1 MKLLFKLSFKIL
13 NPWQL
18 VGFSLANFVGAL
30 IVLLGFQAYG
40 DVAKVLNSSSSLFG
54 NDFIVLSKPISS
66 VSTLAGVLGREPKSF
81 NEADIEALKNVTGVS
96 RVEAFRTAS
105 FPVFGIVALGEFEV
119 STEMFIE
126 SVPIDFINVDHELW
140 TASVEDDIIPIIVP
154 RSYLNFYNYG
164 FATAR
169 GLPQIGESLF
179 SKVPIKLIFRGSAKH
194 ATYEGKIVGFSDN
207 LNTILV
213 PEDFLVEANRY
224 FTSGKE
230 KKVTRVIVES
240 DGTSTDAIME
250 YISKHK
256 YVVDGNG
263 GDSMRLLALVRK
275 IITVVIGIGLLVSLL
290 SFFLLMISIF
300 LMMEKNRHKNNLLHQ
315 LGYPDGRIALPYQLL
330 AIFVDILI
338 WGFALVAMSLIYP
351 SMNSLIQLASPN
363 FESMG
368 YGATRLLSVLL
379 CSAFALIH
387 VLLIRRKIR

>member
-1 MKLLFKLSFKIL
+1 MRLLFKLSFKIL

-18 VGFSLANFVGAL
+18 VGFSLANLVGAL

-40 DVAKVLNSSSSLFG
+40 DAAKVLNSSSSLFG
-54 NDFIVLSKPISS
+54 NDFIVLSKPVSS
-66 VSTLAGVLGREPKSF
+66 VSTLVGVLGREPKSF
-81 NEADIEALKNVTGVS
+81 NEADIEALKNVAGVS

-126 SVPIDFINVDHELW
+126 SVPIDFINVEHGLW

-179 SKVPIKLIFRGSAKH
+179 SKVPIKLIFRGTAKH

-250 YISKHK
+250 YISEHK
-256 YVVDGNG
+256 YIVDGNG
-263 GDSMRLLALVRK
+263 GESMRLLALVRK
-275 IITVVIGIGLLVSLL
+275 IIAVVIGIGLLVSLL

-368 YGATRLLSVLL
+368 YGTTRFLSVLL
-379 CSAFALIH
+379 CLVFALIH